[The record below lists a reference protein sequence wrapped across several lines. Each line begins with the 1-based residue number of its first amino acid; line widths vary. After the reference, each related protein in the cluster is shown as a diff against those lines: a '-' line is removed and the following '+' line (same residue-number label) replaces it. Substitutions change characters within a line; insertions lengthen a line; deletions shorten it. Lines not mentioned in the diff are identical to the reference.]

1 MKHIR
6 DCHHIDIGK
15 GRQRDK
21 RELLNMGYFHAY
33 KVYKF
38 VKSVNHPLD
47 IKNFEEI
54 RDIYELDN
62 NLKALFYPVVMKVE
76 TAINN
81 YTIDCVVTNNGT
93 DLGSIFE
100 DKLNHYNDFKQGTIE
115 YEKEIAKFLNLK
127 KTLDTVI
134 ARNYTKSEIIQ
145 HYVHSNQAV
154 PIWAIFEMTT
164 LGDLGNFIGRLNNNT
179 REELSKSIGVFD
191 KRFDTDNT
199 LLSKHLYIIKDLRN
213 AIAHNRP
220 IFDCRFRTSRVKGSV
235 IKHLEAHT
243 ATRKIN
249 FQTITDYVLLIAY
262 YMRCFNFTKSETKN
276 FLMSYK
282 KLVMNYQKKSNNS
295 SNFRKIFDVDSVSK
309 IQKFIAIT

>member
-21 RELLNMGYFHAY
+21 QELLNMGYFHAY
-33 KVYKF
+33 KAYKF

-115 YEKEIAKFLNLK
+115 YKKEIAKFLNLK